1 MLTFSQTPGNASK
14 IDYDNIVTDET
25 MRKVLKYNIPAKKV
39 WYNRKGKVVAKKS
52 GNEVAATPRV
62 RSSAIAF
69 GRKKST
75 KPKIDLSGPKRI
87 GKSATIP
94 KGVVMSEGRP
104 GGVSTMAVPTKV
116 ADLGNELVEVPEK
129 GISTASVSVPFTKVA
144 ELGKESAKASKKE
157 SFTASALAVPSKVAK
172 TGKELARASGKETLA
187 ASPEGRSA
195 GITQAPA
202 PDVIHIEDEPEE
214 SEKEVQKSAKR
225 KGKEEDP
232 PCLGS

>member
-1 MLTFSQTPGNASK
+1 
-14 IDYDNIVTDET
+14 
-25 MRKVLKYNIPAKKV
+25 
-39 WYNRKGKVVAKKS
+39 
-52 GNEVAATPRV
+52 
-62 RSSAIAF
+62 
-69 GRKKST
+69 
-75 KPKIDLSGPKRI
+75 
-87 GKSATIP
+87 
-94 KGVVMSEGRP
+94 
-104 GGVSTMAVPTKV
+104 
-116 ADLGNELVEVPEK
+116 
-129 GISTASVSVPFTKVA
+129 VA

>member
-1 MLTFSQTPGNASK
+1 LREAPPLNATGRRRVATMLTFSQTPGNASK

-94 KGVVMSEGRP
+94 KGDFHSFCFGPFYQSGRTWEGI
-104 GGVSTMAVPTKV
+104 G
-116 ADLGNELVEVPEK
+116 
-129 GISTASVSVPFTKVA
+129 
-144 ELGKESAKASKKE
+144 
-157 SFTASALAVPSKVAK
+157 
-172 TGKELARASGKETLA
+172 
-187 ASPEGRSA
+187 
-195 GITQAPA
+195 
-202 PDVIHIEDEPEE
+202 
-214 SEKEVQKSAKR
+214 
-225 KGKEEDP
+225 
-232 PCLGS
+232 